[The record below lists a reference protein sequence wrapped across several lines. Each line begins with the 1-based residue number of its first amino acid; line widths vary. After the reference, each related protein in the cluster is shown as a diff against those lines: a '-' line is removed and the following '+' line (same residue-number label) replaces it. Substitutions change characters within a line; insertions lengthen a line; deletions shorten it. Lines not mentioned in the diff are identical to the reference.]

1 MINFVFG
8 FCHFAMRGSSLNAC
22 DFFGEYFF
30 RLLHFFGD
38 NKSGKFKNKQ
48 MDKSVGRNDAV
59 PAVVYSPYSL
69 S

>member
-1 MINFVFG
+1 MINFFFG

-48 MDKSVGRNDAV
+48 MDKSVW
-59 PAVVYSPYSL
+59 P
-69 S
+69 